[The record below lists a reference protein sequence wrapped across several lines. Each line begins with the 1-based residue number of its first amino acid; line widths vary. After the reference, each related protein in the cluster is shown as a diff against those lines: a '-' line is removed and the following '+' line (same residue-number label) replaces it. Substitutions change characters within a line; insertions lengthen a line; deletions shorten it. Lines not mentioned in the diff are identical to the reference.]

1 MYEKKHLKIKEI
13 NVDSLYLPSL
23 SSITLPFLSVALFH
37 YLSALLTYSTNLL
50 FLLIIADNVITII
63 LAFQSQSIEIFHCLP
78 EMTNQNE
85 NSH

>member
-1 MYEKKHLKIKEI
+1 MYEKKYLKIKGI
-13 NVDSLYLPSL
+13 NTDSLYLPNL

-37 YLSALLTYSTNLL
+37 YLFALLACSTNLL
-50 FLLIIADNVITII
+50 FLPIIADNVITII
-63 LAFQSQSIEIFHCLP
+63 LAFQSQSIEISHCLP